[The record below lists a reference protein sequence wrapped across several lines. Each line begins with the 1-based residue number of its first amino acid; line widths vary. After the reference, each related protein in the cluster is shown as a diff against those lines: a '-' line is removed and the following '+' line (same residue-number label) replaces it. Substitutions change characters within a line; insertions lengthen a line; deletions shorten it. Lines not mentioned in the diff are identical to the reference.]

1 MSQELTTKREDNKDD
16 EDMEDF
22 YDPMIAEEYP
32 EDNSKQHTKRLS
44 VLCDI

>member
-1 MSQELTTKREDNKDD
+1 MSHELITKQEHNKDD

-22 YDPMIAEEYP
+22 YEPMTAKEYP
-32 EDNSKQHTKRLS
+32 EDNSKLYTKRLS

>member
-1 MSQELTTKREDNKDD
+1 MSHELITKREDKDN

-22 YDPMIAEEYP
+22 YEPMTAKEYP
-32 EDNSKQHTKRLS
+32 EDDSKLYTKRLS

>member
-1 MSQELTTKREDNKDD
+1 MSQQLTTKREDKDN

-22 YDPMIAEEYP
+22 YEPMTEEYP

>member
-1 MSQELTTKREDNKDD
+1 MSQNKDHEKND

-22 YDPMIAEEYP
+22 YEPMNDKEYP